1 MSISSAT
8 PIVELEGAFEA
19 FNHISR
25 DLESAYRDLEQR
37 VEGLNTAL
45 GLAHDQSAVRL
56 KEKERLAQR
65 LEHLLNALPAGVIVL
80 DADGIISHCNP
91 AATDLLQRPLLGEAW
106 REVVNVVFAPRAD
119 DGHEISLQDG
129 RRVNI
134 ATRSLGD
141 EPGQLILIN
150 DVTETRA
157 LQARVSRLERLSAL
171 GRTAA
176 VLAHQ
181 IRTPLSSAL
190 LYASALERGRARE
203 VIIGRLGKLEK
214 LVEDMLAFAGAG
226 DFPVVPISLGPCLD
240 DFVNGLQ
247 NQLKHAKA
255 SLDFHAL
262 DAEVMISGSW
272 ESLQS
277 ALQNL
282 INNALEACGDGAQ
295 LSLRAELPDNALIRI
310 TLADDGPG
318 VSMENQA
325 RIFEAFYTTR
335 SNGTG
340 LGLAVARAI
349 VESHGGQLMLLS
361 TEVRGTTLVIE
372 LPVLD
377 IHYEINAGIN
387 AGEKQV
393 MGGAL
398 R

>member
-1 MSISSAT
+1 MSISSATPSSVT

-25 DLESAYRDLEQR
+25 DLELAYRDLEQR
-37 VEGLNTAL
+37 IEGLNAAL
-45 GLAHDQSAVRL
+45 SVAHDQSAVRL
-56 KEKERLAQR
+56 QEKERLAHR
-65 LEHLLNALPAGVIVL
+65 LEHLLDALPAGVIVL
-80 DADGIISHCNP
+80 DAAGLISHCNP
-91 AATDLLQRPLLGEAW
+91 AAIELLGQSLLGAAW
-106 REVVNVVFAPRAD
+106 RDVVSEVFAPRAD
-119 DGHEISLQDG
+119 DGHEISLHDG

-157 LQARVSRLERLSAL
+157 LQSKVSRMQRLSAL

-190 LYASALERGRARE
+190 LYASSLEQGRARE

-214 LVEDMLAFAGAG
+214 LVGDMLAFAGAG
-226 DFPVVPISLGPCLD
+226 DFPVASIALGPHLNE
-240 DFVNGLQ
+240 FVNGLQ
-247 NQLKHAKA
+247 NQLAQSKA
-255 SLDFHAL
+255 QLDFHAL
-262 DAEVMISGSW
+262 DTKVTISGSW

-282 INNALEACGDGAQ
+282 VNNALEACGDGARLDFRVELLAKTQ
-295 LSLRAELPDNALIRI
+295 LRI
-310 TLADDGPG
+310 TLQDNGPG
-318 VSMENQA
+318 VSAENQA

-340 LGLAVARAI
+340 LGLAVAKAI
-349 VESHGGQLMLLS
+349 IESHGGELNLHS
-361 TEVRGTTLVIE
+361 SDTRGTTLVIE
-372 LPVLD
+372 LPIL
-377 IHYEINAGIN
+377 EMAPG
-387 AGEKQV
+387 Q
-393 MGGAL
+393 